1 MILPT
6 ASSQEARKIILI
18 VEDEVLIRMVVADY
32 LRDWGY
38 HVLEAGSAD
47 EALEYLRRFDQID
60 LMFSDVRM
68 PGSMEGLELAQQV
81 RVLYPQLPVIL
92 ASGHL
97 CPAEAGDTPLL
108 SKPYDLSEVAKKVHA
123 LLGEG

>member
-6 ASSQEARKIILI
+6 ASSAEARKIILI

-47 EALEYLRRFDQID
+47 EALEYLRMFDQID

-68 PGSMEGLELAQQV
+68 PGSMEELELAQQV
-81 RVLYPQLPVIL
+81 RQLYPELPVIL

-97 CPAEAGDTPLL
+97 SPGDAGETPLFT
-108 SKPYDLSEVAKKVHA
+108 KPYDLGEIAKTVHD
-123 LLGEG
+123 LLREG